1 MTTQSQLIIK
11 HRGLIVF
18 TVMMVAIL
26 EVLDSTIVNVALPSM
41 MPALGA
47 NQNQITWVL
56 TAYVVAS
63 AIMVPLTGFL
73 STRFGNRKLLLI
85 NISGFLA
92 GSMLSGL
99 SQDLMQIIAFRILQG
114 ACGAALI
121 PISQSILRN
130 AFPLSQQSKAMTIW
144 GLGIM
149 MAPIMGPTIGGYIT
163 QWLSWRWVFYLNL
176 PICLLALALTLYV
189 IPKDKGSKNHI
200 DYLSLLALIIGI
212 GSLQIFLDQG
222 NEKNWFDS
230 NFILL
235 LAGLSLIGIITLITR
250 SFSIKKPLILLSLFF
265 DRNFLICN
273 IVMLCFAGCLF
284 GIIAV
289 EPMMLERLYNYPIIT
304 TGLMISPL
312 GIGSAIG
319 MIGTSVCMK
328 RIDVRIIILL
338 GLIGSSIGCFWFSNI
353 SPDTPSLFLIY
364 PNFILG
370 ISMGLIMIP
379 ISTYSLLT
387 IKQSTITE
395 GAGLLAFSRM
405 LGTSIGISIISTL
418 ISHGNQVSWH
428 SIGEHINLYSTQLS
442 TWLEQQGLSISDPA
456 AMARLEQLLSSQS
469 GIQSFINVYYA
480 LAFTF
485 AALIIPAMFIKPV
498 DMTELDLSAA
508 H

>member
-1 MTTQSQLIIK
+1 MTSLEHTIIK
-11 HRGLIVF
+11 HRGLIIF

-73 STRFGNRKLLLI
+73 STRFGNRSLLLF
-85 NISGFLA
+85 NITGFLA

-99 SQDLMQIIAFRILQG
+99 SQDLTQIIFFRIIQG

-121 PISQSILRN
+121 PISQSILRTS
-130 AFPLSQQSKAMTIW
+130 FPISQQGKAMTIW

-163 QWLSWRWVFYLNL
+163 EGLSWRWVFYLNL
-176 PICLLALALTLYV
+176 PFCLLAILLTLYA
-189 IPKDKGSKNHI
+189 IPKDKGQKNSI
-200 DYLSLLALIIGI
+200 DYVSLISLVIGI
-212 GSLQIFLDQG
+212 GALQIMLDQG
-222 NEKNWFDS
+222 NEKGWFSS
-230 NFILL
+230 NFIVL
-235 LAGLSLIGIITLITR
+235 LAVLSFIGLATLIFR
-250 SFSIKKPLILLSLFF
+250 SFTLKKPLILLKLYFN
-265 DRNFLICN
+265 RNFAICN
-273 IVMLCFAGCLF
+273 LIMLCFAGCLF

-289 EPMMLERLYNYPIIT
+289 EPMMLERLYDYPIIT
-304 TGLMISPL
+304 TGLMLAPL
-312 GIGSAIG
+312 GLGSAIG
-319 MIGTSVCMK
+319 MIGASILMK
-328 RIDVRIIILL
+328 KMDVRVILFIGLL
-338 GLIGSSIGCFWFSNI
+338 GSSTGCFWLSSI
-353 SPDTPSLFLIY
+353 APATPTSYFLW

-387 IKQSTITE
+387 IPKPTITE

-405 LGTSIGISIISTL
+405 IGTSIGISIISTML
-418 ISHGNQVSWH
+418 SHGNQVSWH
-428 SIGEHINLYSTQLS
+428 TMGQHINRFSTTLQS
-442 TWLEQQGLSISDPA
+442 WLTHQDLQINSPVAIGRLQQILA
-456 AMARLEQLLSSQS
+456 SQS
-469 GIQSFINVYYA
+469 SIQSFLNVYYA
-480 LAFTF
+480 LGFAF
-485 AALIIPAMFIKPV
+485 AILMFTVLFIEPV
-498 DMTELDLSAA
+498 DLTDADLTAA